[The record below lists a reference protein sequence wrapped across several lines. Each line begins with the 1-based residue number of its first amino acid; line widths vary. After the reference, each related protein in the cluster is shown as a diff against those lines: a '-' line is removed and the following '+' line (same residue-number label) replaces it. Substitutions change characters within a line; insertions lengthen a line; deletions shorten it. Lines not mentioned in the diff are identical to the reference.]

1 MRFQFPHCQ
10 IVCQNRIQITKQFLL
25 ENSLAHTDTHR
36 HTHTDKRRQ
45 TELKSGCCCLA
56 PTLSLC
62 LSLCSTY
69 MNTDSFRAL
78 LLAVSALARYL
89 PLSLLVSPS
98 LSASHSPFV
107 LASGGCLCFLQDFP
121 LHNALKNKLWLWL
134 VLAPLRPDK
143 YATICYFP
151 LLSIRS
157 VYAIFAHNRISVID
171 FASPCRIAS
180 QRIDSR
186 YGIAFG
192 AKHASP
198 IVITIRSPRPL
209 SLSSTRTTRLN
220 ARICL
225 LMCDRYGVRECHY
238 VSVCVHVRVRK
249 RVFVLLFYHCFR
261 AALRC
266 ICVDSAFWLLFSALH
281 AD

>member
-1 MRFQFPHCQ
+1 MY
-10 IVCQNRIQITKQFLL
+10 
-25 ENSLAHTDTHR
+25 AH
-36 HTHTDKRRQ
+36 
-45 TELKSGCCCLA
+45 
-56 PTLSLC
+56 
-62 LSLCSTY
+62 
-69 MNTDSFRAL
+69 TDSFRAL

-198 IVITIRSPRPL
+198 IVITIRSPRPH

-238 VSVCVHVRVRK
+238 VSVCVSACMCLCVSGFLCCCFITAFAQLCAA
-249 RVFVLLFYHCFR
+249 FVWIPRSGFCSLLCMRIEVCYVN
-261 AALRC
+261 A
-266 ICVDSAFWLLFSALH
+266 
-281 AD
+281 